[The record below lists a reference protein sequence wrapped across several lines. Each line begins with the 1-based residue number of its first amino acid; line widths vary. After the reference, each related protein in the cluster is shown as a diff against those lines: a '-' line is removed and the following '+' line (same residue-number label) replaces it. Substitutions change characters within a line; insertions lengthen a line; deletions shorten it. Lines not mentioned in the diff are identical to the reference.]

1 MRILLVRH
9 AEAVHGGDGL
19 DDAARYL
26 SQHGRDTAQR
36 VASALATHGLSPTRF
51 VASPRV
57 RTQQTAEIFA
67 RQLGFVGPIETLP
80 SLCYTL
86 PAKDAVTALLAMKGT
101 IFAFGHM
108 PTLAEIAALLCRGR
122 TLSSF
127 APSEVLLIE
136 NGLALW
142 SMDPDRLT
150 LTRF

>member
-9 AEAVHGGDGL
+9 AEAVSGGDGL
-19 DDAARYL
+19 DDAGRYL
-26 SQHGRDTAQR
+26 SPHGRTTAQR
-36 VASALATHGLSPTRF
+36 VASTLSTLALHPTRF

-67 RQLGFVGPIETLP
+67 STLGFPGAVEDMP
-80 SLCYTL
+80 SLCYTK
-86 PAKDAVTALLAMKGT
+86 PAKEAAAELRAMSGT
-101 IFAFGHM
+101 VFAFGHM
-108 PTLAEIAALLCRGR
+108 PTVVEIGQLLCGGR
-122 TLSSF
+122 ALSSF

-136 NGLALW
+136 NGRALW

>member
-9 AEAVHGGDGL
+9 AEAVNGGEGL

-26 SQHGRDTAQR
+26 SPHGRTAAER
-36 VASALATHGLSPTRF
+36 VAHALSGLSLNATRF

-67 RQLGFVGPIETLP
+67 STLGFAGAIETMP
-80 SLCYTL
+80 SLCYTK
-86 PAKDAVTALLAMKGT
+86 PAKEAAAELLAMSGT
-101 IFAFGHM
+101 VFAFGHM
-108 PTLAEIAALLCRGR
+108 PTVAEIGHLLCRGR
-122 TLSSF
+122 ALGSF
-127 APSEVLLIE
+127 SPSEVLLIE
-136 NGLALW
+136 DGRALW